1 MHPKALV
8 AYDKRSGR
16 ILLVHHCTSP
26 IDRELQTRHAA
37 VAQGRVPEEHIAIV
51 SVASSDFLRG
61 KVYSVDV
68 STRQLTTVEPGGAGY
83 CSAFGMTFDARS
95 RTSKA
100 P

>member
-16 ILLVHHCTSP
+16 ILLVHHCISP
-26 IDRELQTRHAA
+26 IGRELETRHAA
-37 VAQGRVPEEHIAIV
+37 IAQGSVPEEHIDIV

-61 KVYSVDV
+61 KRYSVDLT
-68 STRQLTTVEPGGAGY
+68 TRQLTTVEPGGGGY
-83 CSAFGMTFDARS
+83 CSSFGVTFRARS
-95 RTSKA
+95 TTSKA